1 MGLVLF
7 QKHKLHFIYKKIYI
21 FTFNIIKMLSYI
33 IKTKKQIW
41 SIELVILLFTQ
52 QIHLNKCRQMLAH
65 VLLTLIHLRKE
76 RAGRFLLMP
85 HSFCSFWN
93 NMSQY
98 FHKLYFRSV
107 SLTESRSGSKHW
119 LSGSV
124 KRYISLICSSIQRNA
139 PSQCI
144 LRLFWILFFSHLPL
158 TSQVLICGTLLLQ
171 SWC

>member
-7 QKHKLHFIYKKIYI
+7 QKHKLHFIKKNIV
-21 FTFNIIKMLSYI
+21 FKCNIIKMLSYI
-33 IKTKKQIW
+33 TKTNLEYWVSHFI
-41 SIELVILLFTQ
+41 
-52 QIHLNKCRQMLAH
+52 IHSTNSFEKCRQMLAH
-65 VLLTLIHLRKE
+65 VLLSLIHLRKE
-76 RAGRFLLMP
+76 RAGILADASLILFVLKQHVPIL
-85 HSFCSFWN
+85 
-93 NMSQY
+93 SQVI
-98 FHKLYFRSV
+98 FVQCHWV
-107 SLTESRSGSKHW
+107 SSGSKHW

-139 PSQCI
+139 PSQCL